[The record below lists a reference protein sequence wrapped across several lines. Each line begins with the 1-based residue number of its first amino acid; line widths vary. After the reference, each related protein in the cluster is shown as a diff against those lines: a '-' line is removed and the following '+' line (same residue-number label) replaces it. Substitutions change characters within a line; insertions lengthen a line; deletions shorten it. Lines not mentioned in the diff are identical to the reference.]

1 MNASL
6 FIKIPAYAQ
15 VIGFTAGLLQSL
27 AQNFVEKTIA
37 MKHDLFHSYSFTL
50 FGIQGIVGAA
60 FGSIFQ
66 GSSVFSTQTI
76 VLGCIAAGLGIGF
89 GLAI

>member
-1 MNASL
+1 
-6 FIKIPAYAQ
+6 
-15 VIGFTAGLLQSL
+15 
-27 AQNFVEKTIA
+27 

-50 FGIQGIVGAA
+50 FGIQGLVGAA

-66 GSSVFSTQTI
+66 NSAVFSTQTI

>member
-1 MNASL
+1 
-6 FIKIPAYAQ
+6 
-15 VIGFTAGLLQSL
+15 
-27 AQNFVEKTIA
+27 

-50 FGIQGIVGAA
+50 FGIQGLVGAA

-66 GSSVFSTQTI
+66 NSSDFSTQTI

-89 GLAI
+89 GLAIELFVFFIGCHGNWDNFHDKVYMADVIVEPFKE